1 MRYRRDIYE
10 DVRTIYISA
19 RAACMQRL
27 PQRGRRLSELR
38 RRACT
43 HAEGR
48 PAIAQALRLV
58 EAQLRVQ
65 RGGVPERCTA
75 RCEPVAALEQHTE
88 VHGGGAAVRV
98 EVERC
103 LIGTARRFRLAAL
116 LERIG
121 SVDQRGGARH
131 AVGRSS
137 DGEKTD

>member
-1 MRYRRDIYE
+1 
-10 DVRTIYISA
+10 
-19 RAACMQRL
+19 MQRL
-27 PQRGRRLSELR
+27 PQHGRRLSELR

-65 RGGVPERCTA
+65 RGGVAEHSAA
-75 RCEPVAALEQHTE
+75 RGQPVDALEQHTE

-98 EVERC
+98 EVERR
-103 LIGTARRFRLAAL
+103 LVRTARRLRLAAP
-116 LERIG
+116 LERVG
-121 SVDQRGGARH
+121 SVDQRGRARH

-137 DGEKTD
+137 DGEGTSSGRHNRLHTC